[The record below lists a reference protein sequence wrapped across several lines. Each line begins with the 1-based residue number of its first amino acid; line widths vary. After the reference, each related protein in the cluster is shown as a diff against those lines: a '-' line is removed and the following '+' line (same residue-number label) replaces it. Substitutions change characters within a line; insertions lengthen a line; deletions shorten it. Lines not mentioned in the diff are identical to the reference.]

1 MKDRAMLTFD
11 LDQLRTFS
19 AIAELGSFTGAA
31 DRVNKTQSAVSMQ
44 MKRLEEAVGQP
55 LFIRQGRRNR
65 LTGKGEILLSH
76 AHRMLRIND
85 EAMQAFS
92 SPELSGHVRLG
103 TPDDYAERFL
113 PPILARFSRTHP
125 LVDLEVTCENSGEL
139 AKAVRNHEL
148 DLAIVTQMDA
158 PGSTE
163 IIRQEPLVW
172 ITSRRHCAHTRDVLP
187 LALSP
192 ETCCWRR
199 QAIQSLIQ
207 AKRDYRVVYTAY
219 SAAAIT
225 AAVLSGLAI
234 TALPES
240 AMRPEMSILGPA
252 DGFPQM
258 KSFSIALLRNAGP
271 RREPVEALADHI
283 ADLLGNFSHAH
294 PVAAE

>member
-1 MKDRAMLTFD
+1 MRTLD

-19 AIAELGSFTGAA
+19 VIAEIGSFTGAA
-31 DRVNKTQSAVSMQ
+31 ERINKTQSAVSMQ
-44 MKRLEEAVGQP
+44 MKRLEEAVGQA
-55 LFIRQGRRNR
+55 LFVKEGRRNL
-65 LTGKGEILLSH
+65 LTAKGETLLSH

-85 EAMQAFS
+85 EAMQAFI

-125 LVDLEVTCENSGEL
+125 LVDLEVSCQSSSVL
-139 AKAVRNHEL
+139 AKSIKDRTL

-163 IIRQEPLVW
+163 IIRQEPLLWV
-172 ITSRRHCAHTRDVLP
+172 TSRRHCAHTRDVLP
-187 LALSP
+187 LALAP

-207 AKRDYRVVYTAY
+207 SGREHRVIYTTH
-219 SAAAIT
+219 SAAAIV

-234 TALPES
+234 TAMPES
-240 AMRPEMSILGPA
+240 AMRPGMSVLGTTE
-252 DGFPQM
+252 GFAPLR
-258 KSFSIALLRNAGP
+258 SFSIALLRASSAQSG
-271 RREPVEALADHI
+271 PVEALANHI
-283 ADLLGNFSHAH
+283 TDLLGNFTPHHA
-294 PVAAE
+294 VAAE